1 MGSYVLSTN
10 NAAPFSMEERQ
21 QVIYFFIF
29 SAILP
34 ALTPV
39 DQTEHQ
45 IQFQEHHDPSNEP
58 SRPGLIIIRKST
70 PNCSASNSF
79 VPRLITDRTS
89 HPGECYLRSYY
100 SFRLPVPALKRL
112 SVDVTVANPEHAKHL
127 MYAYL
132 ASTIS
137 PFRCII
143 SGASP
148 GFRGCAAQRI
158 CGYMLA

>member
-10 NAAPFSMEERQ
+10 NAAPFSMEEGQ

-79 VPRLITDRTS
+79 VPRLILIVLPTLANAILDRII
-89 HPGECYLRSYY
+89 HFAYRFLR
-100 SFRLPVPALKRL
+100 
-112 SVDVTVANPEHAKHL
+112 
-127 MYAYL
+127 
-132 ASTIS
+132 
-137 PFRCII
+137 
-143 SGASP
+143 
-148 GFRGCAAQRI
+148 
-158 CGYMLA
+158 